1 MSYILAN
8 QPVVIDN
15 GSGSI
20 KAGVAG
26 ESLPKCYFSNLVG
39 RPKYHRVMAGGL
51 EGDLFIGKKAQEHRG
66 LLKLEYP
73 MEHGIVNNWSDMEH
87 VWQYLY
93 SPENLN
99 INSEEHPVLLS
110 EAPLNP
116 IKNREK
122 MAEIFFETFNVPAL
136 HIQIQAVLS
145 LYSTGRTSGVVL
157 DCGDGVTHIVPIFNG
172 FALSHAIQRSEIAGR
187 DISRYLKKLLFREG
201 IVLSRSSEFEIVR
214 EIKEKACYVS
224 MNVFREETSTVDSNK
239 TTEYTLP
246 DNSQISLGSCR
257 FKAPEILFN
266 SSAVGQENKGV
277 HEYLVDSILSCDTD
291 LRKDLYANVVLSGGT
306 TFFSGFGDRLLSE
319 VKKSAAKDAKWRISA
334 PQERINNA
342 WIGGSIVAS
351 LDTFRKIWIS
361 KKEYEDEGL
370 KIIHRKTC

>member
-15 GSGSI
+15 GSGFI
-20 KAGVAG
+20 KAGIAG
-26 ESLPKCYFSNLVG
+26 ETLPKCYFSNIVG

-51 EGDLFIGKKAQEHRG
+51 EGDLFIGKKAQDYRG

-73 MEHGIVNNWSDMEH
+73 MEHGIVTNWTDMEH
-87 VWQYLY
+87 VWQHLY
-93 SPENLN
+93 SPDCLN

-116 IKNREK
+116 TINREK
-122 MAEIFFETFNVPAL
+122 MAEIFFETFNAPAL
-136 HIQIQAVLS
+136 HIQVQAVLS
-145 LYSTGRTSGVVL
+145 LYSTGRTTGVVL
-157 DCGDGVTHIVPIFNG
+157 DCGDGVTHIVPIYNG
-172 FALSHAIQRSEIAGR
+172 FALSHAIQRTEIAGR
-187 DISRYLKKLLFREG
+187 DVTKYLKKLLFREG
-201 IVLSRSSEFEIVR
+201 IVLARSSEFEIVR

-224 MNVFREETSTVDSNK
+224 MNVTKEDSNIGDSNK
-239 TTEYTLP
+239 KSDYILP
-246 DNSQISLGSCR
+246 DNSQISLGACR
-257 FKAPEILFN
+257 YKAPEILFN
-266 SSAVGQENKGV
+266 SSAVGQESKGV
-277 HEYLVDSILSCDTD
+277 HEYLVDSILSSDTD
-291 LRKDLYANVVLSGGT
+291 LRKDLYANVILSGGT

-334 PQERINNA
+334 PQERINSA

-361 KKEYEDEGL
+361 KKEYEDEGA
-370 KIIHRKTC
+370 KIVHRKTY